1 MKLLKTLKDNP
12 EKLQALKDV
21 LSLTDSGDVNI
32 MIESLISDPE
42 KTSKLFLSLSN
53 ILNPWVDTGMET
65 EIKNNTVQLS
75 QSVRGFSRTN
85 IFGDVIA
92 TGIVSFPRYLVS
104 IEGVDEVS
112 VPAVFSHNDGK
123 QRTKEFLDNKLKE
136 LGYVLT
142 YGSE

>member
-53 ILNPWVDTGMET
+53 ILKKRID
-65 EIKNNTVQLS
+65 EIEKN
-75 QSVRGFSRTN
+75 
-85 IFGDVIA
+85 
-92 TGIVSFPRYLVS
+92 
-104 IEGVDEVS
+104 
-112 VPAVFSHNDGK
+112 
-123 QRTKEFLDNKLKE
+123 
-136 LGYVLT
+136 
-142 YGSE
+142 